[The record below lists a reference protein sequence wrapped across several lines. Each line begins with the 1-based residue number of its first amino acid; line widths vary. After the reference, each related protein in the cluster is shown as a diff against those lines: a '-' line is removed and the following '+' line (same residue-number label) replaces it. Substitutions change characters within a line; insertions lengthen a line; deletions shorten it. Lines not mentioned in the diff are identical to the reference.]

1 MMKPEVFEALKQ
13 IQQKNISGNLYN
25 VVWKNEKAF
34 GDVGI
39 SLEELTDLL
48 DMKQNAE
55 DYPNP
60 EF

>member
-39 SLEELTDLL
+39 
-48 DMKQNAE
+48 
-55 DYPNP
+55 
-60 EF
+60 